1 MEPNALYPYKNA
13 LPLLD
18 RISERVGSKIMVALM
33 HWEGTAP
40 WAPPYVWPPY
50 GGEEELSDFADEL
63 HKRGGTLGIYCS
75 GFGYTERSN
84 LIPEYNNLASLEEGE
99 VFGAF
104 CKGPGDEIRKSKIC
118 TSQRSGYDICVKPE
132 ISKRILN
139 EAYEPLFRANV
150 DYVQMLDQ
158 NHGGGQYF
166 CYASDHGHP
175 PAPGRWMTDE
185 MVSLL
190 DGWQRS
196 APGKTFG
203 CESAA
208 AEAFIGKLLFS
219 DNRYFINWHA
229 SGMPVPLYSY
239 LYHEYLH
246 NFMGNQV
253 CLGLRFCKDS
263 YRVRMAYSFVA
274 GDCLTFIIR
283 PDGKILPAW
292 GHVGDEEL
300 PSTELALEFAKNLVS
315 LYKTE
320 AGEFLYDGRV
330 TKTPE
335 LTCEKEIFQGYGE
348 GEEYEIPAVYVAS
361 YEKGGRVCT
370 VLANHTE
377 KDQAVTVGERSVIV
391 PKISAT
397 YFLD

>member
-1 MEPNALYPYKNA
+1 MIPEYPSLGCYGIFPNMISSQFEAIVYDGFGIYVGVHDKWRGVKGIDLFKREDATTPEIRIFTAGEYGCGVRTEFPVRIELFEGNWQSAAQIYREWFEENLPDGAVRIAENANLPDWYRDMPIVVTYPVRGLFDTDVMEPNALYPYKNA

-63 HKRGGTLGIYCS
+63 HKRGGTLGVYCS

-139 EAYEPLFRANV
+139 EAYEPLLRANV

-208 AEAFIGKLLFS
+208 AEPFMGNLRFS
-219 DNRYFINWHA
+219 DNRFELCYHI
-229 SGMPVPLYSY
+229 GRPVPLYAY
-239 LYHEYLH
+239 LYS
-246 NFMGNQV
+246 
-253 CLGLRFCKDS
+253 CKN
-263 YRVRMAYSFVA
+263 
-274 GDCLTFIIR
+274 IILM
-283 PDGKILPAW
+283 IQL
-292 GHVGDEEL
+292 L
-300 PSTELALEFAKNLVS
+300 
-315 LYKTE
+315 
-320 AGEFLYDGRV
+320 
-330 TKTPE
+330 
-335 LTCEKEIFQGYGE
+335 
-348 GEEYEIPAVYVAS
+348 
-361 YEKGGRVCT
+361 
-370 VLANHTE
+370 
-377 KDQAVTVGERSVIV
+377 
-391 PKISAT
+391 
-397 YFLD
+397 